1 MGAKNQIKDCK
12 GNYHKP
18 KLKLA
23 HFIDVNV
30 SVSYKITILIS
41 KYICIKIIKQHL
53 QSVNITHL
61 LQIQNGG
68 F

>member
-23 HFIDVNV
+23 HFIDVMLAFLTKLR
-30 SVSYKITILIS
+30 SS
-41 KYICIKIIKQHL
+41 
-53 QSVNITHL
+53 SVNTYV
-61 LQIQNGG
+61 
-68 F
+68 